1 MADKTEYEAQ
11 RDDVAAGDVSRPP
24 MDGRGLF
31 ATLPEGYTVHSLEQY
46 QDRPNRIRADRVFAD
61 VPSLAK
67 YLGRFETVDSMGFAN
82 SSSRSIHVVID
93 YHAAE
98 EDNPHDVSPSHCEHN
113 ASFKARYSEP
123 YKAWRGLHDRGGIR
137 QKTAGEF
144 LEDRAQDVKS
154 PAPADIMDMVMNFEA
169 LKKVDFKSS
178 TRLRDGSVQFVYVEE
193 TEARGQ
199 VTVPEYLTL
208 FVPVF
213 DGMDPQ
219 EIRVRIKYRIEEGR
233 LLFAFEIHDIQTLED
248 EAFGRCVDAL
258 KVDRPSLM
266 VLNVA

>member
-1 MADKTEYEAQ
+1 MADKTEYESK
-11 RDDVAAGDVSRPP
+11 RDDVAASDVSRAQ
-24 MDGRGLF
+24 MEGRGLF
-31 ATLPEGYTVHSLEQY
+31 ATLPGGYLIHSLEEFQE
-46 QDRPNRIRADRVFAD
+46 RPNRIYENRVFAD
-61 VPSLAK
+61 VTSLAG
-67 YLGRFETVDSMGFAN
+67 YLGRFETDDSVGFA
-82 SSSRSIHVVID
+82 SASSRSINVVID
-93 YHAAE
+93 YHTAE
-98 EDNPHDVSPSHCEHN
+98 EGSGGDALPSHGDHL
-113 ASFKARYSEP
+113 AGFRARYSEP
-123 YKAWRGLHDRGGIR
+123 YKAWRDLHSKGGIR
-137 QKTAGEF
+137 QKAAGEF
-144 LEDRAQDVKS
+144 LEDRAQDVKR
-154 PAPADIMDMVMNFEA
+154 PEPADIMDMVMNFEA

-199 VTVPEYLTL
+199 VTVPEHLTL

-219 EIRVRIKYRIEEGR
+219 EIRVRIKFRIEEGR

-258 KVDRPSLM
+258 KVARPQLM